1 MKLFVSCFLLLL
13 CLALSA
19 SAIPVEEMAAQPSV
33 LDLVTPVVATAS
45 NSASGAAFAEES
57 ELQSENKNAVATAST
72 SAAGEAFPD
81 ASELQVEDSSS
92 SSANAALDPPEN
104 WGGWKWTQV
113 QIGGPPTS
121 GNILAACT
129 KQGLSTPCD
138 NPSYN
143 DGKCITTFPAGHL
156 SYPPQNSAN
165 KLFFKKFFY
174 CGAAN
179 GAASL
184 YNDGSSHRWSTS
196 SDSDGVTLCISAVS
210 GTWNGWNW
218 TPVKFSGAANSANI
232 LAACKAKG
240 LLTPCD
246 TPGYNDGN
254 CVTAYANNGNHLSYP
269 PQNGNVNMLFGKFF
283 YCGTANGVQSHY
295 NTGTSHRWSTSS
307 DTNGFTLCVDW
318 PKESQAKVDWNGWTF
333 IPTNVTGKMT
343 SANIYA
349 TCKAARLE
357 TPCDHQDYSDGQ
369 CVTVFTGH
377 LSQTASHSGFSLTDN
392 KCFYAGTQSSG
403 MSLCSTAQGNSHR
416 WATTDNENGETL
428 CVTGNALRQ
437 KPQNWNGWWWV
448 PTDIKGVVN
457 SASIL
462 AACTSAGLQTPCDT
476 GGYHDGKCITISSSY
491 HMSTPRSD
499 FLLSNNKFFYCGS
512 ANGGLSLYN
521 PGANM

>member
-1 MKLFVSCFLLLL
+1 MKLSVSCFLLLL

-19 SAIPVEEMAAQPSV
+19 SAISVEEMAAQPSV

-57 ELQSENKNAVATAST
+57 ELQIQNKNAVATAST

-92 SSANAALDPPEN
+92 SSANAALDPPAN
-104 WGGWKWTQV
+104 WNGWKWTPV
-113 QIGGPPTS
+113 QIGGAPTNK
-121 GNILAACT
+121 NILAACT
-129 KQGLSTPCD
+129 AKGLKTPCDNPAYNDGKCVTVFSAHLSYPPQNSANKILFHKFFYTNNGASTLYNDGSSHRWSNSNDADGVTLCVSFSAESDTWNGWNWTPVQFSGAANSANIMAACKAKGLLTPCD

-143 DGKCITTFPAGHL
+143 DGKCVTAFAGGHL

-165 KLFFKKFFY
+165 KL
-174 CGAAN
+174 
-179 GAASL
+179 
-184 YNDGSSHRWSTS
+184 
-196 SDSDGVTLCISAVS
+196 
-210 GTWNGWNW
+210 
-218 TPVKFSGAANSANI
+218 
-232 LAACKAKG
+232 
-240 LLTPCD
+240 
-246 TPGYNDGN
+246 
-254 CVTAYANNGNHLSYP
+254 
-269 PQNGNVNMLFGKFF
+269 LFEKFF
-283 YCGTANGVQSHY
+283 YCGTANGVQSLY
-295 NTGTSHRWSTSS
+295 NTGSTHRWSTSS
-307 DTNGFTLCVDW
+307 DANGVTLCVDW

-357 TPCDHQDYSDGQ
+357 TPCDHPEYSDGQ

-377 LSQTASHSGFSLTDN
+377 LSLTASHSGFSLTDN

-403 MSLCSTAQGNSHR
+403 MSLCSTVSSHR

-428 CVTGNALRQ
+428 CVTGNALKQ

-499 FLLSNNKFFYCGS
+499 FFLNYNKFFYCGS
-512 ANGGLSLYN
+512 ANSGLSLYN
-521 PGANM
+521 TGAKM